1 MPSYQTT
8 DAVMKRVEEVF
19 PSSVL
24 RGAIKHLVN
33 PCAFQAEFAQKK
45 HYLNQYFSH
54 ISVATPA
61 DLELLTV
68 TMPEKDMTEELELIV
83 AKILL
88 NMQRLLGGSSPED
101 DLKADDEELLPKLYF
116 RTLTIG

>member
-1 MPSYQTT
+1 MSSYQATS
-8 DAVMKRVEEVF
+8 AILRCVEEVF

-33 PCAFQAEFAQKK
+33 PRAFQTEFTQKQ

-61 DLELLTV
+61 ELELLTV

-88 NMQRLLGGSSPED
+88 NMQRLLGGPSPED
-101 DLKADDEELLPKLYF
+101 DLNADDEELLPKLYF
-116 RTLTIG
+116 RTLAIR